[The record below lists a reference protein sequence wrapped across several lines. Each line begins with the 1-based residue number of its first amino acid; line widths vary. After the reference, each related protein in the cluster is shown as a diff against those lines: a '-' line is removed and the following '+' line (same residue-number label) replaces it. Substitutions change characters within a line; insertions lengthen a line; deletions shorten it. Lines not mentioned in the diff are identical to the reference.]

1 MSLFSRFKIRKV
13 KNLRSSA
20 STFFV
25 DAPEAKKKKVIEQSI
40 RDSNQEQQKIVDEYK
55 RRFQGAHS

>member
-1 MSLFSRFKIRKV
+1 MSLFSYFNRRKV
-13 KNLRSSA
+13 TNLASSA

-25 DAPEAKKKKVIEQSI
+25 DAPESKKKKVIEQSI
-40 RDSNQEQQKIVDEYK
+40 RDSNKEQQKIVDEYK